1 MAPAPAPPSPNLQ
14 RVLAGPGSG
23 KTRLLT
29 EAIRKRLDAG
39 VASTALLA
47 VTFTRR
53 AAKEMLLRLST
64 PALTIPW
71 VGTFHALARRILLE
85 LQRLPTPL
93 NLDTLIPEATQAL
106 REGAVPA
113 WVRQIQ
119 FLAVDEAQDLDAPQV
134 EFLQEFRRHT
144 RNAELL
150 LVGDPDQAIY
160 GFRHAS
166 PRYLLEA
173 EQVFQQPCKTLCL
186 ADNHRSARQ
195 IVEIAR
201 AILGPSADPQA
212 PCHRL
217 APVRPEAH
225 PAVRWIAAK
234 TEQGEAVR
242 IFEEI
247 RTLLALGISP
257 KDIAILVRVRA
268 QMPALQT
275 EAAHWNIPVHLPP
288 LRDQLEDGQDPPAPP
303 AEALQLMTIH
313 QAKGCEFTVVFIAGC
328 QEGIMPYPLAQTPEA
343 RYEELR
349 LLYVA
354 VTRAKQLVW
363 FCRHGHPSP
372 FLRPLSRTTATPQ
385 PVAPSPKPTVT
396 TSMINWFRR
405 RLRF

>member
-1 MAPAPAPPSPNLQ
+1 MASAPAPPSPSMQ

-29 EAIRKRLDAG
+29 EEIRTRLEAG
-39 VASTALLA
+39 VASAALLG

-53 AAKEMLLRLST
+53 AAKEMLHRLGMPDLKT
-64 PALTIPW
+64 PW
-71 VGTFHALARRILLE
+71 VGTFHALARRILLD
-85 LQRLPTPL
+85 LKRLPTPL

-106 REGAVPA
+106 REGTVPA

-119 FLAVDEAQDLDAPQV
+119 FLAVDEAQDLDATQV
-134 EFLQEFRRHT
+134 EFLREFRRHT
-144 RNAELL
+144 ENAELL

-173 EQVFQQPCKTLCL
+173 EQVFQQPCTTLCL

-201 AILGPSADPQA
+201 AILGPAADPQA

-225 PAVRWIAAK
+225 PAVRWIAADS
-234 TEQGEAVR
+234 EQGEAVR
-242 IFEEI
+242 IFEEV

-257 KDIAILVRVRA
+257 RDIAILVRVRA
-268 QMPALQT
+268 QMTALET
-275 EAAHWNIPVHLPP
+275 EAARWNIPVHLPP
-288 LRDQLEDGQDPPAPP
+288 LRDQLEDSQEPPAPP
-303 AEALQLMTIH
+303 AEAVQLMTIH

-328 QEGIMPYPLAQTPEA
+328 QEGIIPYPLARTSEA

-363 FCRHGHPSP
+363 FCRHGDPSR
-372 FLRPLSRTTATPQ
+372 FLRPLSRSIATPQ
-385 PVAPSPKPTVT
+385 TVAPSPKPTVST
-396 TSMINWFRR
+396 AMIAWFRR